1 MFRFDKVS
9 PFLTSGFAF
18 ALTFF
23 SRLVFGFLFLPLCGA
38 ELIGQFMSFI
48 FRIFFPK
55 VMVKLTRWATRHFV
69 TLVGDGMHLTES
81 NP

>member
-18 ALTFF
+18 DFFF

-38 ELIGQFMSFI
+38 EYRGQFMSFI
-48 FRIFFPK
+48 FRIFSQNDGEINE
-55 VMVKLTRWATRHFV
+55 M
-69 TLVGDGMHLTES
+69 GDETFRDTCWGRNAS
-81 NP
+81 N